1 MVRSSAKSIEW
12 SKRLDR
18 FQISGMTL
26 SQFCKQENVSPHSFY
41 YWKKQLAV
49 AKGRQQRS
57 NLDHAV
63 KPDNDSRDIRVRCT
77 VHVGAIRIECHI
89 ESPQALNAILAWRSM
104 LQRESTSTCVM
115 STCEGLTMVS
125 WPSFKPSSHATFDLE
140 TTSCSLTSD
149 AIESR

>member
-26 SQFCKQENVSPHSFY
+26 SQFCKKENVSPHSFY
-41 YWKKQLAV
+41 YWKKQLA
-49 AKGRQQRS
+49 ATKGRQQRS
-57 NLDHAV
+57 NLGHAV

-89 ESPQALNAILAWRSM
+89 ESPQALNAILAWAAS
-104 LQRESTSTCVM
+104 QHGNSQQ
-115 STCEGLTMVS
+115 
-125 WPSFKPSSHATFDLE
+125 SS
-140 TTSCSLTSD
+140 SLFQQLVVQD
-149 AIESR
+149 